1 MATFFPLPCFFALFI
16 PPLPRDGVI
25 SGTASSNTLCLGT
38 GYRACLDAS
47 PMAAAF
53 WVSFFVVVTL
63 FTATL
68 MAWNTARARE
78 RRRAQRTLDGLT
90 SAGIRELAELRGPGS
105 AVSPVYFASEEC
117 LWRARLG
124 VQMVVQGAPLQPDD
138 PRLDVLS
145 SYRDQDPRLWWSLAL
160 TGHIVSFVELPPALD
175 EALCSKVPVRG
186 GRTVHL
192 GAVRPDE
199 RVAGDTW
206 PPECGKRVPG
216 LWVVVQWDYAHA
228 STERTLRLWS
238 SRLGVEGEVFE
249 RHGTDG
255 MPAGRRSRSRRPAAR
270 TAQGGAP
277 VDRPAWEPFNEWRHD
292 RAWVTGTGRDGGLP
306 LRRGSSP
313 TLSINSHRSASD
325 AGEPDTNNDEASAHQ
340 PDTGDQRPRRRLAGV
355 PTLSLLPVYD
365 MLHGACTMHAWRL
378 EHSDARDGTP
388 GTTVRDRIPGAS
400 GVYAGVYGLDTATGA
415 LHTVPCVHPL
425 DEPAA
430 RNTGATAP
438 SMPEPQPR

>member
-145 SYRDQDPRLWWSLAL
+145 SYSDQDPRLWWSLAL
-160 TGHIVSFVELPPALD
+160 TGHIVSFVELPSALD
-175 EALCSKVPVRG
+175 AALCSRFPVRG
-186 GRTVHL
+186 GRTMHL

-216 LWVVVQWDYAHA
+216 LWAVVQWDYVHA
-228 STERTLRLWS
+228 STERSLRALR
-238 SRLGVEGEVFE
+238 SRLHDTEPRFKRVTTSESRVAWALDKGDPHAWVS
-249 RHGTDG
+249 GTADE
-255 MPAGRRSRSRRPAAR
+255 AAR
-270 TAQGGAP
+270 ASASTTPTSHHNPITSSAGTNSGAP
-277 VDRPAWEPFNEWRHD
+277 VVQRERERH
-292 RAWVTGTGRDGGLP
+292 LP
-306 LRRGSSP
+306 
-313 TLSINSHRSASD
+313 
-325 AGEPDTNNDEASAHQ
+325 
-340 PDTGDQRPRRRLAGV
+340 GV
-355 PTLSLLPVYD
+355 PTLSLLPMYTVTAGEHFVDDDY
-365 MLHGACTMHAWRL
+365 LTLCARSPHHAFFT
-378 EHSDARDGTP
+378 A
-388 GTTVRDRIPGAS
+388 
-400 GVYAGVYGLDTATGA
+400 VYGLDAACGA
-415 LHTVPCVHPL
+415 LHCVPSVHPL
-425 DEPAA
+425 EEDSDQ
-430 RNTGATAP
+430 G
-438 SMPEPQPR
+438 SGFLY